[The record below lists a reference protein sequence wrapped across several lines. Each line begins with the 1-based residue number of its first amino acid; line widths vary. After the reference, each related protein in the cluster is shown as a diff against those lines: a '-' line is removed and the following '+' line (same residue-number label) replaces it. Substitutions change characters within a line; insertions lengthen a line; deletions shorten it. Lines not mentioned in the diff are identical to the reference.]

1 MERNWE
7 KRFGYLTIHL
17 MAQYEVF
24 IVTSWINDIRRS
36 YKKFT
41 ISYYI
46 TEGGKTSL
54 ELPLLVAVGQ
64 KS

>member
-1 MERNWE
+1 
-7 KRFGYLTIHL
+7 